1 LKTPDRAHIVA
12 LLLAVALP
20 CAAAQ
25 DIGAVLRH
33 QKISMTEGGFVGP
46 LHEAD
51 LFGIGASALGDLD
64 GDGVTELA
72 VGAYFDDDGGPDRGA
87 VWILF
92 LNTDGTVKAQQKISS
107 TQGNFAGPLHDS
119 DLFGWSVAGLG
130 DLDGDGTRD
139 MAVGAWLDDD
149 GGPEQD
155 MGAVYMLFLKPDG
168 TVDHQQK
175 ISPVQ
180 GGFTGA
186 LDFGDR
192 FGTSLAVLGDL
203 DGDGTTEMGIGSL
216 YDDDGGPN
224 CGSAWICF
232 LRPDGTVKAQQKI
245 SNLEGG
251 LVGPLP
257 DECRFGYSGTPLG
270 DANLDGVPDVAFG
283 ATLDGDGGPWRGAVW
298 LLALDTDGT
307 VKAERKISST
317 QGGLVGPLDD
327 YDAFGRSIANL
338 GDLDGDG
345 RTDIAVGASGDDD
358 AKDLPLGE
366 DRGALYVLRL
376 SDDGTV
382 KAEQKISDTA
392 GDFHGQLHDIDGF
405 GQALA
410 ALGDLDGDG
419 VVDLM
424 ASAIQDDDGVP
435 DCGAVW
441 VLFLSDGTWNNP
453 GAGVGGAAGVPL
465 LIGAGP
471 LEPGT
476 ALKITATSLPPTQA
490 AWLFVSTAAL
500 VQPFKG
506 SVMVPDPGAPG
517 LLLPYVTGR
526 TGDFLLQGQWP
537 HGVPSG
543 TTLWM
548 QTWSI
553 DPSARKGMAGSNALV
568 ATSP

>member
-1 LKTPDRAHIVA
+1 VNSPSRPHLVV
-12 LLLAVALP
+12 LLLAAGLP

-51 LFGIGASALGDLD
+51 LFGIGAAALGDLD

-92 LNTDGTVKAQQKISS
+92 LNTDGTVKGQQKISS
-107 TQGNFAGPLHDS
+107 TEGNFVGPLHDS

-149 GGPEQD
+149 GGFELD
-155 MGAVYMLFLKPDG
+155 MGAVYILFLEPDG

-203 DGDGTTEMGIGSL
+203 DGDGTTDMGVGSL
-216 YDDDGGPN
+216 YDDDGGSN

-232 LRPDGTVKAQQKI
+232 LKPDGTVKGQQKI
-245 SNLEGG
+245 SNLQGG
-251 LVGPLP
+251 LVGPLQ
-257 DECRFGYSGTPLG
+257 EESRFGYSGAPLG
-270 DANLDGVPDVAFG
+270 DINLDGIPDVAFG
-283 ATLDGDGGPWRGAVW
+283 ATLDNDGGLWRGAVW
-298 LLALDTDGT
+298 LLALGTDGT
-307 VKAERKISST
+307 VKKERKISST
-317 QGGLVGPLDD
+317 QGGLVGPLED
-327 YDAFGRSIANL
+327 YDVFGRSIANL

-345 RTDIAVGASGDDD
+345 RTDIAVGATGDDD
-358 AKDLPLGE
+358 AKGLAVGE
-366 DRGALYVLRL
+366 DRGAVYVLL
-376 SDDGTV
+376 LEGDASV

-392 GDFHGQLHDIDGF
+392 GDFHGQIDDIDGF
-405 GQALA
+405 GQAVA
-410 ALGDLDGDG
+410 SLGDLDGDG
-419 VVDLM
+419 VADVV
-424 ASAIQDDDGVP
+424 ATAIQDDDGVP
-435 DCGAVW
+435 DCGAAW

-465 LIGAGP
+465 LLGAGP
-471 LEPGT
+471 LEANT
-476 ALKITATSLPPTQA
+476 SVKITASSLPPMQA
-490 AWLFVSTAAL
+490 AWLLVSTAAL
-500 VQPFKG
+500 EQPFKG
-506 SVMVPDPGAPG
+506 SLMFPDPGAPG
-517 LLLPYVTGR
+517 LLLPYATGPAG
-526 TGDFLLQGQWP
+526 TFVLQGTWP
-537 HGVPSG
+537 HGVPPG
-543 TTLWM
+543 TTLWL
-548 QTWSI
+548 QTWSV
-553 DPSARKGMAGSNALV
+553 DPSARQGAAGSNALV
-568 ATSP
+568 ATTP